1 MRKLLNRSED
11 RETGFTLIELM
22 VVVLIM
28 GILMAIAIP
37 TFLSTQNG
45 ANDAAIKS
53 DLTNGVINLKSY
65 YADNVAWPAATHAAL
80 TALDNSLTWNSTTTS
95 TAPSKSS
102 PNVVNVYTTGS
113 TAYIYG
119 CSKSGACY
127 YIKDVEGGGSGA
139 GEFYAS
145 SSSSA
150 TPPIPTSLTTAQWNT
165 SETAPAATSGGIGG
179 GWGN

>member
-65 YADNVAWPAATHAAL
+65 YADNVAWPASGSAL
-80 TALDNSLTWNSTTTS
+80 TALDNSLTWSSTTG

-102 PNVVNVYTTGS
+102 PNQVDVYTTSS

-127 YIKDVEGGGSGA
+127 YIKDVEGGGSTA

-145 SSSSA
+145 SGSSA
-150 TPPIPTSLTTAQWNT
+150 TPPAPASLTAAQWST
-165 SETAPAATSGGIGG
+165 SETAAASSGGIGG

>member
-37 TFLSTQNG
+37 TFLATQNG

-65 YADNVAWPAATHAAL
+65 YADSASWPAATTAAL
-80 TALDNSLTWNSTTTS
+80 NGLDSSLTWNAETSS
-95 TAPSKSS
+95 TAPAAGATA
-102 PNVVNVYTTGS
+102 NTVDVYTTGS

-127 YIKDVEGGGSGA
+127 YIKDVEGAGGGEFYSSSGASVTSPPAPASITTANWSTSETTPAVSGQTSGA
-139 GEFYAS
+139 G
-145 SSSSA
+145 
-150 TPPIPTSLTTAQWNT
+150 
-165 SETAPAATSGGIGG
+165 
-179 GWGN
+179 WGY